1 MNVIC
6 FVFVNESQATRSL
19 PCSVDENDC
28 DVYRRLL
35 PFLIFFPPRF
45 FPLPPLRPPLVAAA
59 VAAAAAA
66 AVASAARATRASS
79 CSPRTT
85 RLGGAT
91 MCGHILSRKNSDCAS
106 SATAIVARRGP
117 VKNAVYSR
125 MPSIR
130 APHRTQQ
137 TRSRTRCRSIGGE
150 GSMST
155 ERRMMRFAP
164 RTGRCALCTRTPA
177 WIHPPP

>member
-1 MNVIC
+1 MALL
-6 FVFVNESQATRSL
+6 SS
-19 PCSVDENDC
+19 SVDENDC

-35 PFLIFFPPRF
+35 PFLFFFPPRF

-59 VAAAAAA
+59 IAAAAAA
-66 AVASAARATRASS
+66 AVASAAHLRAVPARPDWAAQRCAATYCHERTQIAPPPLPPSS
-79 CSPRTT
+79 REGDT
-85 RLGGAT
+85 G
-91 MCGHILSRKNSDCAS
+91 RKD
-106 SATAIVARRGP
+106 GP

-130 APHRTQQ
+130 APHQTQQ

-155 ERRMMRFAP
+155 GRRMMRFAP